1 MYGAIISIDWGSTNF
16 RAYRLAEDGT
26 VLDRRALPKGIL
38 TVLDRDYE
46 SVLRDAI
53 GDWLADTPEA
63 PILLSGMVGGRG
75 GWVEVPYAETPATL
89 AEIAGA
95 TVRRTLADGRPLW
108 FVPGLVSGL
117 ATDAPDVMRGEE
129 VQIIGAAPLNGSA
142 LVCLPGTHSKWV
154 RVEDGK
160 LVEFSTYLSGEAFN
174 FLCSHS
180 IVGRLIVDAPFN
192 PVAFAEGVR
201 RSGLPG
207 HFLTHSFKVRA
218 LCVTGK
224 LAAADIRPML
234 SGLVIG
240 HEVRAALGSAPAD
253 PVILLGETELCGLYQ
268 TALAAIGGN
277 ATLGLADA
285 AALGHARVAQAL
297 RLGGLT

>member
-1 MYGAIISIDWGSTNF
+1 MPGQILSVDWGSTNF
-16 RAYRLAEDGT
+16 RAYRLAEDGA
-26 VLDRRALPKGIL
+26 VLDRRALPRGIL
-38 TVLDRDYE
+38 SVVEGDYE
-46 SVLRDAI
+46 SVLREAI
-53 GDWLADTPEA
+53 GDWLAEFPDA
-63 PILLSGMVGGRG
+63 PVLLSGMVGGRG

-89 AEIAGA
+89 ADIAGA
-95 TVRRTLADGRPLW
+95 TVRRTLSDGRPLW

-129 VQIIGAAPLNGSA
+129 VQIIGAAPLSGSA
-142 LVCLPGTHSKWV
+142 LVCLPGTHSKWA
-154 RVEDGK
+154 RVEDGR
-160 LVEFSTYLSGEAFN
+160 VVDFSTYLSGEAFN
-174 FLCSHS
+174 FLCNHS
-180 IVGRLIVDAPFN
+180 IVGRLIVDAQFN

-240 HEVRAALGSAPAD
+240 HEVRAALGASPAD
-253 PVILLGETELCGLYQ
+253 PVILLGEADLCALYQ
-268 TALAAIGGN
+268 TALEAIGGK
-277 ATLGLADA
+277 ASLGLADA

-297 RLGGLT
+297 RLGALA

>member
-1 MYGAIISIDWGSTNF
+1 MSGPIISIDWGSTNF
-16 RAYRLAEDGT
+16 RAYRLAEDGA

-46 SVLRDAI
+46 SVLRAAI
-53 GDWLADTPEA
+53 GDWLADTPKA

-89 AEIAGA
+89 ADIAGA
-95 TVRRTLADGRPLW
+95 TVRRTLSDGRPLW
-108 FVPGLVSGL
+108 FVPGLVSGF
-117 ATDAPDVMRGEE
+117 ASASPDVMRGEE
-129 VQIIGAAPLNGSA
+129 VQIIGAAPLTGSA
-142 LVCLPGTHSKWV
+142 RVCLPGTHSKWA

-160 LVEFSTYLSGEAFN
+160 VVDFSTYLSGEAFN
-174 FLCSHS
+174 FLCNHS

-192 PVAFAEGVR
+192 PRAFAEGVHR
-201 RSGLPG
+201 AGAPG

-224 LAAADIRPML
+224 LPATDIRALL

-240 HEVRAALGSAPAD
+240 HEVRAALAEAPTD
-253 PVILLGETELCGLYQ
+253 QVILLGEPDLCALYK
-268 TALAAIGGN
+268 TALEALGAT
-277 ATLGLADA
+277 ATLGSADA
-285 AALGHARVAQAL
+285 AALGHARIAQAL
-297 RLGGLT
+297 PLGSGT

>member
-1 MYGAIISIDWGSTNF
+1 MPGQILSIDWGSTNF
-16 RAYRLAEDGT
+16 RAYRLAEDGA

-38 TVLDRDYE
+38 SVVDGDYE
-46 SVLRDAI
+46 SVLRAAI
-53 GDWLADTPEA
+53 GDWLAEVPDA
-63 PILLSGMVGGRG
+63 PVLLSGMVGGRG

-89 AEIAGA
+89 ADIAGA

-108 FVPGLVSGL
+108 FIPGLVNGL

-129 VQIIGAAPLNGSA
+129 VQIIGAAPLSGSA
-142 LVCLPGTHSKWV
+142 LVCLPGTHSKWA
-154 RVEDGK
+154 RVEDGRV
-160 LVEFSTYLSGEAFN
+160 VEFSTYLSGEAFN
-174 FLCSHS
+174 FLCNHS

-192 PVAFAEGVR
+192 PAAFAEGVR

-224 LAAADIRPML
+224 LVAADIRPML

-240 HEVRAALGSAPAD
+240 HEVRAALGASPAD
-253 PVILLGETELCGLYQ
+253 PVILLGEADLCALYQ
-268 TALAAIGGN
+268 TALEAIGGT
-277 ATLGLADA
+277 ASLGRADA

-297 RLGGLT
+297 RLGVRA